1 MIAAALAVLAQT
13 GGQPTGPDRTTLI
26 LVALIAA
33 IPVAYTAWATRR
45 AADRSRVIEKT
56 KVDADAYDRARKL
69 DESTITRLERD
80 LDSAQRSIDALRR
93 DLSDEQRENLRL
105 REHIDRLEA
114 TVARLRARLGVA
126 GLLDERKSDK
136 PEEGR

>member
-1 MIAAALAVLAQT
+1 MIPFMLAATIMAAAD
-13 GGQPTGPDRTTLI
+13 PGPDRLTLLI
-26 LVALIAA
+26 TACIAA
-33 IPVAYTAWATRR
+33 LPILYTAHSTRKAR
-45 AADRSRVIEKT
+45 DKSLEVEKKSVDR
-56 KVDADAYDRARKL
+56 DAYETAQRINDNTIARLKQ
-69 DESTITRLERD
+69 D

-126 GLLDERKSDK
+126 GLLDERK
-136 PEEGR
+136 PEEET